1 LATHQYPATPLLGL
15 LMAPGID
22 TVEIMDSSGRP
33 DQSLKRMAVEIFR
46 GHHPGRMGAIDSERE
61 KKTVAIRLQG
71 INPLAHRN
79 LSGHSMGRHSGNAPP
94 AGGID
99 VPIGIGDGI

>member
-1 LATHQYPATPLLGL
+1 
-15 LMAPGID
+15 MASGID
-22 TVEIMDSSGRP
+22 TVEIVGSSSRH
-33 DQSLKRMAVEIFR
+33 DQTLKRMPVEIFM
-46 GHHPGRMGAIDSERE
+46 GHHPGHMGAIDSERE

-79 LSGHSMGRHSGNAPP
+79 VFGHLMGRHSGNATP

-99 VPIGIGDGI
+99 VPIGLGDGL